1 MPDELGGRK
10 LITRWSENVKE
21 GGGSDE
27 TCGDWDITVAVKAS
41 IVGRQR

>member
-1 MPDELGGRK
+1 MVRYRGGGEET
-10 LITRWSENVKE
+10 LTNQD